1 MEKADITVPLFL
13 LQGGRKFGV
22 LRSERIAYG
31 HTWISKAD
39 AAGLPG
45 QGGVHIVFGRMY
57 DDDGN
62 GIAECNENDVE
73 QIRAGDSG
81 GGDFCSARK
90 AARRAGRRLRDGR

>member
-1 MEKADITVPLFL
+1 MVPLFL

-45 QGGVHIVFGRMY
+45 QGGVHIVFGRMQFPLPVLPERKSRAASRM
-57 DDDGN
+57 G
-62 GIAECNENDVE
+62 
-73 QIRAGDSG
+73 AGDSG